1 MVRKIMRYPGGLA
14 KAVTISYDDGVQQ
27 DIELL
32 ELMKKY
38 GIKGTFNLNSARFI
52 TRDHVY
58 PEGKVWRAMVD
69 EDVLPTY
76 DPEYCS
82 IATHSS
88 HHPTLLN
95 ASEAEI
101 ADEILSDRMA
111 LEKLFGRIIRGHAI
125 PNGPY
130 DEKTIRVGKLCG
142 LKYMRSTKA
151 TESYLYP
158 NSLLPLN
165 PTCSHSHPRLM
176 ELTEEFLQNNVREI
190 PFLLYVWGHSYSFEG
205 DNNWH
210 VIEDFFKKVSGRDD
224 VWYATNDEIFDYAE
238 KFQMLESTVDG
249 HTVYNPT
256 DTELWFV
263 TGANGQPRSIKP
275 GETMKI

>member
-27 DIELL
+27 DMQLL

-58 PEGKVWRAMVD
+58 PEGKIWRAMVD

-76 DPEYCS
+76 DPEFCS
-82 IATHSS
+82 IATHSA
-88 HHPTLLN
+88 HHPTLLD

-142 LKYMRSTKA
+142 LSYMRAVKSSH
-151 TESYLYP
+151 SYLYP
-158 NSLLPLN
+158 DCVLPLN
-165 PTCSHSHPRLM
+165 PTCSHNDPLLF
-176 ELTEEFLQNNVREI
+176 ELTEEFLTKNVWEK
-190 PFLLYVWGHSYSFEG
+190 PFLLYVWGHSYSFEE

-210 VIEDFFKKVSGRDD
+210 VIEDFFKKVSGKSD

-238 KFQMLESTVDG
+238 KFKRLESTVSG
-249 HTVYNPT
+249 HTIFNPT

-263 TGANGQPRSIKP
+263 TSANGQARSIKP
-275 GETMKI
+275 GETLKI